1 MQWSLHDIEKGQEI
15 SNGFKQE
22 PNKWFLSERLFQ
34 KSIVSRFNVEK
45 EFGKKTSEQNVV
57 IFEVRENEIVN

>member
-1 MQWSLHDIEKGQEI
+1 MILKRVREV

-34 KSIVSRFNVEK
+34 KSIVYRLNVEK
-45 EFGKKTSEQNVV
+45 EFGKKISEQSVV